1 MTALVPRL
9 VTTTLASAA
18 LSLFLTVLSI
28 TAIESHKLRWDG
40 SFCTPAGC
48 AVTAVAAPL
57 PPRRRSLFGGCFG
70 RDAVLDGAGDRRRL
84 STDPD
89 DALALTV
96 VEAAPPVHCATF
108 S

>member
-18 LSLFLTVLSI
+18 LSLLLTVLSI

-48 AVTAVAAPL
+48 AVTAVAAAKA
-57 PPRRRSLFGGCFG
+57 RSASG
-70 RDAVLDGAGDRRRL
+70 
-84 STDPD
+84 
-89 DALALTV
+89 LASRTL
-96 VEAAPPVHCATF
+96 
-108 S
+108 